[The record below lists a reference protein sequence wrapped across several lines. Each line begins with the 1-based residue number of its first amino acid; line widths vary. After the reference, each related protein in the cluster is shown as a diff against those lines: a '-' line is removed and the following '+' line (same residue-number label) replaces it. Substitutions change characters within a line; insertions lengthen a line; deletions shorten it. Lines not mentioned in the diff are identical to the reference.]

1 MLNVYVDIGGI
12 RLDKEKEKIIV
23 KSFFTKRL
31 QDRVL
36 FELSSTKKRKDAL
49 DRLCHSYRTTLREKY
64 LFDIPKPNSDPEEIA
79 MLLKQNG
86 AGDSCYVISW
96 DEGIDGKELP
106 PLLVALE
113 NAVGM
118 GMPSIIS
125 CIPDKLA
132 YFEAEQE
139 VLPSPRFLLK
149 RQQ

>member
-1 MLNVYVDIGGI
+1 M
-12 RLDKEKEKIIV
+12 DKEVEKIIV
-23 KSFFTKRL
+23 KAFFTKRL

-36 FELSSTKKRKDAL
+36 FEMSSAKKRKDAL
-49 DRLCHSYRTTLREKY
+49 SRLCHSYRTTLREEY
-64 LFDIPKPNSDPEEIA
+64 MFDMPKTNSDPEAIA
-79 MLLKQNG
+79 KLLKENG
-86 AGDSCYVISW
+86 AGNSCYVISW
-96 DEGIDGKELP
+96 DEEIDGKELP
-106 PLLVALE
+106 LLTALE
-113 NAVGM
+113 HVVGM

>member
-1 MLNVYVDIGGI
+1 M
-12 RLDKEKEKIIV
+12 DKEIEKIIV

-36 FELSSTKKRKDAL
+36 FELSSPKKRKDAL
-49 DRLCHSYRTTLREKY
+49 SRLCHSYRTTLREEY
-64 LFDIPKPNSDPEEIA
+64 MFDIPKPNSDPEEIA

-86 AGDSCYVISW
+86 ARSSCYVISW
-96 DEGIDGKELP
+96 DEEIDGNKL
-106 PLLVALE
+106 PLLTALE
-113 NAVGM
+113 NTLGM

-125 CIPDKLA
+125 CIPNKLA

-149 RQQ
+149 KQQ